1 MSKNNHRSQ
10 IISIPVAAY
19 GSVLKAALSTDWRYK
34 CCRQN
39 PELWVLALPLPPP
52 CPYMNMQCRVSA
64 LYLGRSDE
72 GTGPYIMILNITQQ
86 HRVHNTQC
94 LVLARTLYVFVIAG
108 SSKEEA
114 LLKWEPWLFQN
125 CLGRQVRLSALGDGR
140 WLLSM
145 SAVEGELVV
154 ITGRGHC
161 GF

>member
-39 PELWVLALPLPPP
+39 PEPWVLALPLTPP

-64 LYLGRSDE
+64 LYLGRTAE
-72 GTGPYIMILNITQQ
+72 ETGPYIMILNITQ

-94 LVLARTLYVFVIAG
+94 LVLARTLYVFAIAG

-114 LLKWEPWLFQN
+114 LLK
-125 CLGRQVRLSALGDGR
+125 
-140 WLLSM
+140 
-145 SAVEGELVV
+145 
-154 ITGRGHC
+154 
-161 GF
+161 